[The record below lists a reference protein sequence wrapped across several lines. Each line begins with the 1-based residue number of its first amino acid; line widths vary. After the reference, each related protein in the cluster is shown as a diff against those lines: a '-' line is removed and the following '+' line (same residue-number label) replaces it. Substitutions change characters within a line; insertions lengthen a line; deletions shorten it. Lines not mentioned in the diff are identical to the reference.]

1 MTAAAWNGITAIDW
15 SSPLVVA
22 TYITIISVIYE
33 VLLEIVLASTSVR
46 TVVDVDYNAPITLQ
60 IP

>member
-22 TYITIISVIYE
+22 TYITIISVVYE
-33 VLLEIVLASTSVR
+33 ALAAIVSTYTSTR
-46 TVVDVDYNAPITLQ
+46 TIVDVDYNAPITLQ